1 MNLTL
6 ASQDHTA
13 RPAPRLPLH
22 VLTLAALACLA
33 SGAAQAQ
40 DGYWLWGLGGG
51 QTRGVFNDQ
60 ALTNQHVTPNP
71 ASPFSSFS
79 IATDRRDTGYKVF
92 FGRQF
97 NPYIGIEGGYF
108 NLGKYGFQTT
118 TTPAGTLTGEIRA
131 QGVNADVVGT
141 LPLTTNVSLVGRIG
155 AAYTR
160 TRAEYGGSGAVTV
173 RDPNPSERKA
183 TMKTG
188 LGVQYAFSNSFQ
200 MRAEAEQYRVDDAQ
214 GERGKVR
221 MYSVSLV
228 FPFGRTAAPMPRVAY
243 VAPAPAPMP
252 EPVVVVAAPLPPV
265 VVVVQAPQAPAPAP
279 MPPAVRR
286 VSYSAESLFGF
297 DKSTVRPEG
306 MTALDGFAAELAG
319 AQFDSVTV
327 EGHTDRLGST
337 TYNQSLSEQRAEAV
351 KNYLVTQGKVDPAK
365 IKAVGMSESNP
376 VTKPEDCKGN
386 TQSKTLIECL
396 QPDRRVEIEVSGTR

>member
-1 MNLTL
+1 
-6 ASQDHTA
+6 
-13 RPAPRLPLH
+13 
-22 VLTLAALACLA
+22 
-33 SGAAQAQ
+33 
-40 DGYWLWGLGGG
+40 
-51 QTRGVFNDQ
+51 
-60 ALTNQHVTPNP
+60 
-71 ASPFSSFS
+71 
-79 IATDRRDTGYKVF
+79 
-92 FGRQF
+92 
-97 NPYIGIEGGYF
+97 
-108 NLGKYGFQTT
+108 
-118 TTPAGTLTGEIRA
+118 
-131 QGVNADVVGT
+131 
-141 LPLTTNVSLVGRIG
+141 
-155 AAYTR
+155 
-160 TRAEYGGSGAVTV
+160 
-173 RDPNPSERKA
+173 
-183 TMKTG
+183 
-188 LGVQYAFSNSFQ
+188 
-200 MRAEAEQYRVDDAQ
+200 
-214 GERGKVR
+214 

-252 EPVVVVAAPLPPV
+252 EPVVVMAAPLPPV

-386 TQSKTLIECL
+386 TQSKPGRKIHFIS
-396 QPDRRVEIEVSGTR
+396 PRVA